1 MTQIMEK
8 QRITD
13 LLRGLSTFVLILR
26 YSIPQC
32 PVSTQI
38 WPIQLKFKRSVGKY
52 GIILDIS
59 SVSHHRMSQYLPRL
73 LTCDRSDSLV
83 I

>member
-1 MTQIMEK
+1 MAH
-8 QRITD
+8 
-13 LLRGLSTFVLILR
+13 
-26 YSIPQC
+26 
-32 PVSTQI
+32 PVEVQKISREI
-38 WPIQLKFKRSVGKY
+38 W
-52 GIILDIS
+52 ILDIS